1 MARTISPCELLLL
14 RPKAH
19 QALPKI
25 MLSMLQCWVIL
36 VACIASATAGSLC
49 IKASNVYQQLV
60 PSILMFVFFVVA
72 VAGFPFAFS
81 RIDLGTAYAGM
92 LKKENLLS
100 RSLSFSSNGR
110 CAHFVVAVW
119 AGIGTVST
127 ALIGIL
133 YFQEKATPLKICGIT
148 LIIAGVIML
157 NFSEAG
163 KVGVSDGMESTGV
176 TESSMEDM
184 VDAAVSGADGV

>member
-1 MARTISPCELLLL
+1 
-14 RPKAH
+14 
-19 QALPKI
+19 
-25 MLSMLQCWVIL
+25 MLQCWVIL

-81 RIDLGTAYAGM
+81 RIDLGTAY
-92 LKKENLLS
+92 
-100 RSLSFSSNGR
+100 
-110 CAHFVVAVW
+110 AVW

>member
-110 CAHFVVAVW
+110 LLILLLQFGLELVQFRQLLLVYSTFRKRRHLSRFAESLSLLL
-119 AGIGTVST
+119 VSSCS
-127 ALIGIL
+127 I
-133 YFQEKATPLKICGIT
+133 FQKQARW
-148 LIIAGVIML
+148 V
-157 NFSEAG
+157 
-163 KVGVSDGMESTGV
+163 
-176 TESSMEDM
+176 
-184 VDAAVSGADGV
+184 

>member
-1 MARTISPCELLLL
+1 
-14 RPKAH
+14 
-19 QALPKI
+19 
-25 MLSMLQCWVIL
+25 MLQCWVIL
-36 VACIASATAGSLC
+36 VACIASATAGSVC

-92 LKKENLLS
+92 LKKENMLS
-100 RSLSFSSNGR
+100 RSLSFSSTRNGR
-110 CAHFVVAVW
+110 FAHFVFAVW
-119 AGIGTVST
+119 AGIGMVST
-127 ALIGIL
+127 ALIGIF

>member
-92 LKKENLLS
+92 LKKENMLS

-110 CAHFVVAVW
+110 LAHFVVAVW

-127 ALIGIL
+127 ALIGIF
-133 YFQEKATPLKICGIT
+133 YFQEKAAPLKICGIS

-184 VDAAVSGADGV
+184 VDAAASGADGV

>member
-1 MARTISPCELLLL
+1 
-14 RPKAH
+14 
-19 QALPKI
+19 
-25 MLSMLQCWVIL
+25 
-36 VACIASATAGSLC
+36 
-49 IKASNVYQQLV
+49 
-60 PSILMFVFFVVA
+60 MFVFFVVA